1 MSSDEK
7 IAILEDR
14 IKKIEGVTTNLLIRS
29 ELTMCI
35 VSAMIGADVI
45 SRDGVKEMI
54 NKIDL
59 SEFQA
64 PAITEAERKIILQL
78 VDRVEVV

>member
-14 IKKIEGVTTNLLIRS
+14 IKKIEGVTTHLLIRS